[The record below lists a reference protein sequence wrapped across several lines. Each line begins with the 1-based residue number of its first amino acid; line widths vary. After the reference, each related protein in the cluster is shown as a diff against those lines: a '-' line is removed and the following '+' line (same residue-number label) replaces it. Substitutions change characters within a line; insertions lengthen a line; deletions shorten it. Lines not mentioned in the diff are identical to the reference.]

1 MKITIITP
9 TRNSENTIKQNLQS
23 INSQSYKKIE
33 HIIIDGKSKD
43 KTLEIIARFKKKKIT
58 KVFSSNDKGMYYAL
72 NKGLRLA
79 TGKVICFLNSDD
91 YYPDKKII
99 SSVIKIFKNSK
110 SDIVYGDLI
119 YVKKNKK
126 IFRKWRSQNFEIN
139 LLNKGWMPPHPA
151 TFIKKKIIKKKNY
164 FNINFEISSD
174 YDFLI
179 NLFNK
184 KKNKSKYFNKV
195 LVHMLTGGKSN
206 KNLSSIFKKTYE
218 DYLIIKK
225 NKIGGLYTLIL
236 KNFSKL
242 NQLF

>member
-1 MKITIITP
+1 M
-9 TRNSENTIKQNLQS
+9 
-23 INSQSYKKIE
+23 
-33 HIIIDGKSKD
+33 
-43 KTLEIIARFKKKKIT
+43 
-58 KVFSSNDKGMYYAL
+58 
-72 NKGLRLA
+72 
-79 TGKVICFLNSDD
+79 ICFLNSDD

-110 SDIVYGDLI
+110 SDIVYGNLN
-119 YVKKNKK
+119 YVKKNHK
-126 IFRKWRSQNFEIN
+126 IFRKWRSQNFEKK

-184 KKNKSKYFNKV
+184 KKNKTTYFDKV
-195 LVHMLTGGKSN
+195 LVHMLIGGKSN
-206 KNLSSIFKKTYE
+206 KNLISIFKKSYE

>member
-23 INSQSYKKIE
+23 INFQNYRNIE

-43 KTLEIIARFKKKKIT
+43 KTLEIINHFKKKKIT
-58 KVFSSNDKGMYYAL
+58 KVFSSKDKGIYYAL
-72 NKGLRLA
+72 NKGLRSA

-110 SDIVYGDLI
+110 SDIVYGNLN
-119 YVKKNKK
+119 YVKKNHK
-126 IFRKWRSQNFEIN
+126 IFRKWRSQNFETK

-184 KKNKSKYFNKV
+184 KKNKTKYYNKV
-195 LVHMLTGGKSN
+195 LVHMLIGGKSN
-206 KNLSSIFKKTYE
+206 KNLSSIFKKSYE

>member
-23 INSQSYKKIE
+23 INFQNYRNIE

-43 KTLEIIARFKKKKIT
+43 KTLEIINHFKKKKKT
-58 KVFSSNDKGMYYAL
+58 KVFSSKDKGIYYAL

-110 SDIVYGDLI
+110 SDIVYGNLN
-119 YVKKNKK
+119 YVKKNHK
-126 IFRKWRSQNFEIN
+126 IFRKWRSQNFETK

-179 NLFNK
+179 NLFNN
-184 KKNKSKYFNKV
+184 KKNKTKYYNKV
-195 LVHMLTGGKSN
+195 FVHMLIGGKSN
-206 KNLSSIFKKTYE
+206 KNLSSIFKKSYE

-225 NKIGGLYTLIL
+225 NKVGGLYTLIL

-242 NQLF
+242 NQFF